1 MKGFMMR
8 KMNDR
13 EEHLESGVDVS
24 FQRTEAETYAEAYM
38 NGYNTSMEHYDEDE
52 VFTVTSGYK
61 AWYVVGDKSSRLSP
75 GTYRFHG
82 GKMQVCVHG
91 EWKCY
96 RYDDDDFFDE
106 NRF

>member
-1 MKGFMMR
+1 MK
-8 KMNDR
+8 KMNH
-13 EEHLESGVDVS
+13 EEDYLESGVDVR
-24 FQRTEAETYAEAYM
+24 FQRVEAETEAEACE
-38 NGYNTSMEHYDEDE
+38 NGLNTVIDHFDEDE
-52 VFTVTSGYK
+52 MFKVHLGYK
-61 AWYVVGDKSSRLSP
+61 AWYVIGDKSSRLSP

-96 RYDDDDFFDE
+96 RYGDDDFFDE